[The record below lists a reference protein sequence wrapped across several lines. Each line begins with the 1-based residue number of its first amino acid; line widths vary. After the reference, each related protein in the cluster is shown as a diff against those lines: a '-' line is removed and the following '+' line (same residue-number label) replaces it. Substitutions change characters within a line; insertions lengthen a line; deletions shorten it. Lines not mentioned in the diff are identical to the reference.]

1 MSCGKSEQH
10 GEYGTPEY
18 EFRMLQAF
26 VIAANNR
33 DTPVI
38 VTDQTVVIGGRFAGE
53 AYPVDRITKLPHPDF
68 DRLKKVILVYERI
81 P

>member
-1 MSCGKSEQH
+1 MSCGKPEQH
-10 GEYGTPEY
+10 GFYGTPKCEY
-18 EFRMLQAF
+18 QCLQEL
-26 VIAANNR
+26 VMVANNR
-33 DTPVI
+33 GTSVI